1 MVKIDIIVVREIL
14 LSVALL
20 SNKLSV
26 EISFSSSSSS
36 SSSFKGNRNIKDTPP
51 IRTPFELMVRFLYGS
66 YDLKLGKP
74 GGIGNMKSKG
84 RATTITKILPFTILY
99 HGKQ

>member
-26 EISFSSSSSS
+26 EILFSSSSF